1 MAEES
6 TQTVKHRLGIGRTL
20 AVLDVGATLVCGGA
34 LLALSATTLPL
45 AFGAAAVAVGAVR
58 TFDVIKGWKKPE
70 TFVLAKTET
79 EVTSTDAKGKKV
91 VTNTEERRF
100 GKTWGV
106 IGAVAKGG
114 AGLGLLGSL
123 AATGGLVGAGLAA
136 IAGSMVVVGGVG
148 AVIGLPA
155 VVIGVPLLAFAV
167 GLKLGAGVF
176 GAGKKSKKE
185 AAERTPFASK
195 FKPVNIKAAF
205 NRFGH
210 RMMQPHKPVLS
221 MSLSSKASTSTT
233 YTMAR

>member
-6 TQTVKHRLGIGRTL
+6 TQITKQHLGIGRTL
-20 AVLDVGATLVCGGA
+20 AVLDLGATLVCGAA
-34 LLALSATTLPL
+34 LLALSTTALPL

-58 TFDVIKGWKKPE
+58 SFDVIKGWKKPE

-79 EVTSTDAKGKKV
+79 EVTSTDAQGRKV

-106 IGAVAKGG
+106 IGAIAKGG

-136 IAGSMVVVGGVG
+136 IAGTMVVVGGVG

-155 VVIGVPLLAFAV
+155 VIIGVPLLAFAI
-167 GLKLGAGVF
+167 GLKAGTGIF
-176 GAGKKSKKE
+176 TIGKKSKKE
-185 AAERTPFASK
+185 AAERAPFASK
-195 FKPVNIKAAF
+195 FKPANIKAAF

-210 RMMQPHKPVLS
+210 RMMQPHKPILS
-221 MSLSSKASTSTT
+221 MSLSSSTSTT
-233 YTMAR
+233 YKYN